1 MSFGGGSND
10 GGTTNTSV
18 QPYAG
23 AQPQLNQILS
33 EAGTIYGQ
41 GPQYVAPTTQ
51 QMEGLAA
58 QENIAN
64 LANQQIASTIQGQ
77 YSNPFL
83 SPIIADAASGVYTN
97 VAQQFTGAGRTPS
110 SPMAQQQVVS
120 QLGKQALPLAFQ
132 AYENERA
139 RQLGT
144 ARAVP
149 SLTAVGQELRGL
161 EQERQAAPFE
171 SLQRYSGIVS
181 PIAAG
186 FPTTL
191 GQSSVQKNALGTA
204 AGGALGGAALGDMLG
219 SGFRFGGLSGAGLGA
234 ALGGGFGLLGG
245 LL

>member
-1 MSFGGGSND
+1 MGGNNPTDSPCPKARLPRPPLP
-10 GGTTNTSV
+10 T
-18 QPYAG
+18 
-23 AQPQLNQILS
+23 AQHK
-33 EAGTIYGQ
+33 
-41 GPQYVAPTTQ
+41 
-51 QMEGLAA
+51 

-64 LANQQIASTIQGQ
+64 LANQQIAQTIQGQ

-83 SPIIADAASGVYTN
+83 SPIIADAASGIYTN
-97 VAQQFTGAGRTPS
+97 VAQQFSGAGRTPS

-171 SLQRYSGIVS
+171 SLQRYSSLVT
-181 PIAAG
+181 PIASG
-186 FPTTL
+186 FPTT
-191 GQSSVQKNALGTA
+191 QQVSSVDKNALGTA
-204 AGGALGGAALGDMLG
+204 AGGAIAGATLGDMFG
-219 SGFRFGGLSGAGLGA
+219 SGFRMGGLSGAGLGA